1 MRVVKNGNNANHK
14 GLVIARLHHHLVQ
27 VPACHHPLAA
37 NLWTKTIADH
47 NVIRSTCN

>member
-37 NLWTKTIADH
+37 NLWTKNNRGSQRNSIYL
-47 NVIRSTCN
+47 